1 MGLDL
6 RDVAEFSA
14 VCAVHGSHVV
24 AAGQPV
30 GDAWLE
36 RYLDACSRR
45 ARMWHQAH
53 QECTQTSDAAPVDA
67 APRHMPIV
75 HLADEILVT
84 EVLTRTWTG
93 VMAELAR
100 KASQPDVES
109 AAWHGYMLHLK
120 AKQTVLADLL
130 YQTVLPVGVML
141 RVNRLRR
148 RLEKWSDMFVSQVAG
163 EHVARELAFETH
175 RVDEFRDEQVTWR
188 TGHRSKE
195 LLVASVRQ
203 AVPADTRVVPER
215 AEVHRELMSLQVAL
229 FPADAFSGT
238 GLLKSPHQAAIERGS
253 RMNDRLD
260 DAAVSRRA
268 RRF

>member
-14 VCAVHGSHVV
+14 VSAIHGSHVV

-30 GDAWLE
+30 GDAW
-36 RYLDACSRR
+36 RDAFVDGCSRR
-45 ARMWHQAH
+45 SQMWHRAH
-53 QECTQTSDAAPVDA
+53 HDCTGTVAEGSAEAAPL
-67 APRHMPIV
+67 PLSIV
-75 HLADEILVT
+75 LLAEEILVT

-93 VMAELAR
+93 VLAELAR
-100 KASQPDVES
+100 KTAQPELES
-109 AAWHGYMLHLK
+109 AAWRGYMLHLK

-130 YQTVLPVGVML
+130 YQTVPPVGVML

-163 EHVARELAFETH
+163 EQIARELAFETH
-175 RVDEFRDEQVTWR
+175 RVTEFRDEQVTWR

-203 AVPADTRVVPER
+203 AVPSDSHVVP
-215 AEVHRELMSLQVAL
+215 
-229 FPADAFSGT
+229 
-238 GLLKSPHQAAIERGS
+238 
-253 RMNDRLD
+253 
-260 DAAVSRRA
+260 
-268 RRF
+268 